1 MKNNE
6 LFQTLEQLKETLS
19 DVASARKQ
27 VSETVKA
34 YDLTQNEIRSY
45 IGNLNQI
52 EVAISSLITLFQD
65 NKVVLEQQSTNA
77 VNNLKTSCDTILNHA
92 KNEFADTS
100 QRFSEA
106 TDKNLST
113 MSTLIERFDLSI
125 DTANTLTN
133 KVEATAKE
141 VSGLIDSVK
150 ILLESLVNSQR
161 SQYDAI
167 GTVSKNQEDIKVSLL
182 KQEEILQGHTH
193 TLETIGNSISENSD
207 SIRKDLSTLYSV
219 VATSLSSLNTSI
231 DGLNSSLNRASAKI
245 TKGANINRGL
255 IIAAFIILA
264 ILQYFF
270 R

>member
-6 LFQTLEQLKETLS
+6 LFQALEQLKETLS
-19 DVASARKQ
+19 EVESARKQ

-34 YDLTQNEIRSY
+34 YGQTQNEIRSY
-45 IGNLNQI
+45 TDNLNQI
-52 EVAISSLITLFQD
+52 EVAICSLITLFQN
-65 NKVVLEQQSTNA
+65 NKVVVDQQSTNA

-113 MSTLIERFDLSI
+113 MSTLIERFDHSI

-133 KVEATAKE
+133 KVETTAKE
-141 VSGLIDSVK
+141 VSGLIASVK
-150 ILLESLVNSQR
+150 ILLESLVNSQKA
-161 SQYDAI
+161 QYDVI
-167 GTVSKNQEDIKVSLL
+167 GNVSKTLEDIKVSLL

-193 TLETIGNSISENSD
+193 TLETMENSFAENSD
-207 SIRKDLSTLYSV
+207 SIRKDLSMLYSAV
-219 VATSLSSLNTSI
+219 TTSITSLNNSI
-231 DGLNSSLNRASAKI
+231 DELNSSLKRASAKI
-245 TKGANINRGL
+245 TKGTNINRGL
-255 IIAAFIILA
+255 IIAAFIILV
-264 ILQYFF
+264 ILQYVF